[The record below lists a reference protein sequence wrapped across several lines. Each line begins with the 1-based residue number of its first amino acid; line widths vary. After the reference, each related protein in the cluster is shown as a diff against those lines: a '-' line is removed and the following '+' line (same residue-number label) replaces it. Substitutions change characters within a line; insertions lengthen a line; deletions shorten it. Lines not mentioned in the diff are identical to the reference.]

1 MKLLKYSGWLD
12 ETPEVVL
19 AAWDETSEVVLAAWD
34 ETSEVVLA
42 AWDENSESSGCL
54 G

>member
-1 MKLLKYSGWLD
+1 MKLLKWFWLLGMKILK
-12 ETPEVVL
+12 VL

-42 AWDENSESSGCL
+42 VWDETSEVQ
-54 G
+54 